1 MISPTLLEIDRSIR
15 GLSLEEQMWLLERIV
30 RHLRE
35 KTHTDAFPLNS
46 QNMEE
51 DLAAMAS
58 DPDIQAE
65 IAAISQATWVFP
77 QKKADCLWKQF
88 SYVFKYAL

>member
-15 GLSLEEQMWLLERIV
+15 ALSLEEQMWLLERLV

-35 KTHTDAFPLNS
+35 KTQTDAFPFNS
-46 QNMEE
+46 QDMEE
-51 DLAAMAS
+51 DLAAMAT

-65 IAAISQATWVFP
+65 IAAIDEEFTVAEMDGLE
-77 QKKADCLWKQF
+77 KL
-88 SYVFKYAL
+88 

>member
-15 GLSLEEQMWLLERIV
+15 ALSVEEQMWLLERLV
-30 RHLRE
+30 RHLRK

-46 QNMEE
+46 QDMEE

-65 IAAISQATWVFP
+65 IAAIDEEFAVAEMDGLE
-77 QKKADCLWKQF
+77 KL
-88 SYVFKYAL
+88 